1 MTTRSVTH
9 ATFTLERT
17 YAAPPVRV
25 FAAFSDPE
33 AKAVWF
39 GGEHDG
45 FTTTR
50 HAFDFRPGG
59 VESNESR
66 HPGGFTTTFD
76 ATYHNIVPDER
87 IVYSYAMTLD
97 GNPISASLTTIELVP
112 EGSGTRLTITEHGA
126 FLDDFD
132 SADQREKGTNELL
145 DALGAA
151 LEQSAPAR

>member
-1 MTTRSVTH
+1 MTTRSITH

-17 YAAPPVRV
+17 YPAPPARV
-25 FAAFSDPE
+25 FAAFSDPD

-50 HAFDFRPGG
+50 RAFDFRAGG
-59 VESNESR
+59 VESVESR

-76 ATYHNIVPDER
+76 ATYLNIVPDER

-97 GNPISASLTTIELVP
+97 GKPISASLTTIELVP
-112 EGSGTRLTITEHGA
+112 EGSGTRLTMTEHGA
-126 FLDDFD
+126 FLDGFD
-132 SADQREKGTNELL
+132 NAEQREQGTIELL

-151 LEQSAPAR
+151 LEASASVR

>member
-17 YAAPPVRV
+17 YAAPPARV
-25 FAAFSDPE
+25 FAAFWDPE

-50 HAFDFRPGG
+50 HAFDFR
-59 VESNESR
+59 
-66 HPGGFTTTFD
+66 PGGFTTTFD

-112 EGSGTRLTITEHGA
+112 EGSGTRLTLTEHGA
-126 FLDDFD
+126 LLDDFD
-132 SADQREKGTNELL
+132 NADQREQGTNELL

>member
-17 YAAPPVRV
+17 YAAPPARV
-25 FAAFSDPE
+25 FAAFWDPE

-59 VESNESR
+59 VESSESR

-87 IVYSYAMTLD
+87 IVCSYAMTLD
-97 GNPISASLTTIELVP
+97 GNPISASLATIELVP
-112 EGSGTRLTITEHGA
+112 EGSGTRLTLTEHGA
-126 FLDDFD
+126 LLDDFD
-132 SADQREKGTNELL
+132 NADQREQGTNELL

>member
-1 MTTRSVTH
+1 M
-9 ATFTLERT
+9 
-17 YAAPPVRV
+17 
-25 FAAFSDPE
+25 
-33 AKAVWF
+33 
-39 GGEHDG
+39 
-45 FTTTR
+45 TR

-59 VESNESR
+59 VESSESR

-76 ATYHNIVPDER
+76 ATHHNIVPDER

-97 GNPISASLTTIELVP
+97 GNPISASLATIELVP
-112 EGSGTRLTITEHGA
+112 EGSGTRLTLTEHGA

-132 SADQREKGTNELL
+132 NVDQREQGTNELL

>member
-9 ATFTLERT
+9 AKFTLERT
-17 YAAPPVRV
+17 YAAPPARV
-25 FAAFSDPE
+25 FAAIWDSE

-45 FTTTR
+45 FITTR

-59 VESNESR
+59 VESSESR

-87 IVYSYAMTLD
+87 IVCSYAMTLD
-97 GNPISASLTTIELVP
+97 GNPISASLATIELVP
-112 EGSGTRLTITEHGA
+112 EGSGTRLTLTEHGA

-132 SADQREKGTNELL
+132 NADQREQGTNELL
-145 DALGAA
+145 GALGAA

>member
-9 ATFTLERT
+9 ATFTLSRT
-17 YAAPPVRV
+17 YAASPARV
-25 FAAFSDPE
+25 SGAFADPE

-59 VESNESR
+59 VESSESR
-66 HPGGFTTTFD
+66 QPGGFTTTFD
-76 ATYHNIVPDER
+76 ATYLNIVPDER
-87 IVYSYAMTLD
+87 IVYSSAITLV
-97 GNPISASLTTIELVP
+97 GNLISASLTTIELVL
-112 EGSGTRLTITEHGA
+112 EGSGTRLTLTEHGA
-126 FLDDFD
+126 FLDGFD
-132 SADQREKGTNELL
+132 NADQREQGTNELL

-151 LEQSAPAR
+151 LGHTAGVR

>member
-9 ATFTLERT
+9 ATFTLERS
-17 YAAPPVRV
+17 YAAPPARV
-25 FAAFSDPE
+25 FAAFADPDI
-33 AKAVWF
+33 KAVWF

-50 HAFDFRPGG
+50 SEFDFRPGG
-59 VESNESR
+59 VESSESH

-97 GNPISASLTTIELVP
+97 GNPISASLTTIELAA
-112 EGSGTRLTITEHGA
+112 EGSGTRLTLTEHGA
-126 FLDDFD
+126 FLDSFD
-132 SADQREKGTNELL
+132 NPAQREEGTNELL

-151 LEQSAPAR
+151 LETSATVD